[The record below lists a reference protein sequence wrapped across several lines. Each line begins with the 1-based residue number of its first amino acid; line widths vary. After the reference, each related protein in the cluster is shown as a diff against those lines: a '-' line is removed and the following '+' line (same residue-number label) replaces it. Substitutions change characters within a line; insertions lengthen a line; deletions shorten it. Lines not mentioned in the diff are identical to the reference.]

1 MPYYAHI
8 RQDENGETIYQTVAE
23 HLTGTAALCREFA
36 ADFGAEAD
44 GDLMGL
50 AHDLGKCT
58 DAFQKRL
65 LEGGPVVD
73 HTTAGMLTCIRMK
86 RPSAAACVAGHHGGL
101 LDVGN
106 LRTDRAGEATL
117 SGRFKKGVEGHYLE
131 RCGESGVTL
140 PTLPPETPERDP
152 LKASFRTRMLYSC
165 LVDADFLDT
174 ERFMDGERGRGG
186 YDDLPTLLRRL
197 KEYIAPWQNPK
208 TALNKLRCKILNS
221 CLDTGSKLKGI
232 YTLTVPT
239 GGGKTVASLAFALR
253 HAVAH
258 GMRRVIYVVLYT
270 SIIEQNAEVFREI
283 LGDGN
288 VLEHH
293 SGVQFELSDGASP
306 EEVRRALAAEN
317 WDMPVIVTT
326 AVQFFESI
334 YANRSSKCRK
344 LHNLADSVII
354 FDEAQML
361 PLCHLRPCVAAMASL
376 AEQFRST
383 LVLCTA
389 TQPSLGDL
397 LHTYAPSCPITE
409 LCPQT
414 AEEYD
419 SFRRVTF
426 RQEGILED
434 DVLAEKLSEHRQV
447 LCIVNSRKAAQSI
460 FARLPQEASFHLS
473 TLMVPAQR
481 QTLLDEIRRRLKA
494 GEPCRVVST
503 SLIEAGVDVDFPAV
517 YRELAG
523 LDSVLQ
529 AAGRCNREGKR
540 APEESIVTV
549 FERAELPPML
559 FRTAI
564 GATREAL
571 MNSCDIGARETMQ
584 NYFDALRSLSGE
596 TLDKSGVIKAFEK
609 GINGCELPFRTVAE
623 NFHLID
629 QNTRTVYVPF
639 GGGAALIERLKAGEC
654 SKGLYRKLGR
664 YAVSVYEPHFQKLYA
679 AGALLDSLYWHPG
692 LRWVIDRIHVCAPI
706 RFTNIRRNEVKDVIS
721 ARRAKTVME
730 KGQGELYLAA
740 SESIQQRAAMVLR
753 DVHYVIDA
761 HFDMTDAA
769 APGDNPGKF
778 QDMIKRRLEKGQCYS
793 MPYFGTREF
802 PAQFRR
808 CTELPPCPDEL
819 KGTRDL
825 GWMLWD
831 LDYSDPANITP
842 KFFRASLVDGVMTVP
857 PPNSGEVRG

>member
-8 RQDENGETIYQTVAE
+8 RQDENGQTIYQTVAE

-73 HTTAGMLTCIRMK
+73 HTMAGMLTCIKMK
-86 RPSAAACVAGHHGGL
+86 RPSAAACAAGHHGGL

-140 PTLPPETPERDP
+140 PTLPPETPERNP

-197 KEYIAPWQNPK
+197 NEYIAPWQNPK

-221 CLDTGSKLKGI
+221 CLDKGSKPKGI

-258 GMRRVIYVVLYT
+258 GMKRVIYVVPYT

-389 TQPSLGDL
+389 TQPSLDDL

-434 DVLAEKLSEHRQV
+434 DALAEKLSEHRQV

-460 FARLPQEASFHLS
+460 FARLPQEAAKEDADHYHIYIKDG
-473 TLMVPAQR
+473 VPLNTSDEKACAYVGL
-481 QTLLDEIRRRLKA
+481 TSDKLKEAKKKDKHLDEKIRDFMCSNFYDIRTFGAVMTTFTKGALNCGQVRGPVQLGFA
-494 GEPCRVVST
+494 RSIDPILPQEVTITRVAIT
-503 SLIEAGVDVDFPAV
+503 TEADA
-517 YRELAG
+517 EKKNTEM
-523 LDSVLQ
+523 
-529 AAGRCNREGKR
+529 GRKY
-540 APEESIVTV
+540 IV
-549 FERAELPPML
+549 P
-559 FRTAI
+559 
-564 GATREAL
+564 
-571 MNSCDIGARETMQ
+571 
-584 NYFDALRSLSGE
+584 Y
-596 TLDKSGVIKAFEK
+596 
-609 GINGCELPFRTVAE
+609 
-623 NFHLID
+623 
-629 QNTRTVYVPF
+629 
-639 GGGAALIERLKAGEC
+639 
-654 SKGLYRKLGR
+654 GLYRAEGYVSANLARKTTGFSEEDLELLWTAILNMFENDHSAARGKMAVRELIVFKHNCELGCAPAHKLFDLVKVEHKDGVTAPR
-664 YAVSVYEPHFQKLYA
+664 SYGDYTVSVDETHLPS
-679 AGALLDSLYWHPG
+679 G
-692 LRWVIDRIHVCAPI
+692 VTC
-706 RFTNIRRNEVKDVIS
+706 
-721 ARRAKTVME
+721 
-730 KGQGELYLAA
+730 
-740 SESIQQRAAMVLR
+740 
-753 DVHYVIDA
+753 
-761 HFDMTDAA
+761 
-769 APGDNPGKF
+769 
-778 QDMIKRRLEKGQCYS
+778 
-793 MPYFGTREF
+793 TRM
-802 PAQFRR
+802 
-808 CTELPPCPDEL
+808 
-819 KGTRDL
+819 G
-825 GWMLWD
+825 
-831 LDYSDPANITP
+831 
-842 KFFRASLVDGVMTVP
+842 
-857 PPNSGEVRG
+857 

>member
-8 RQDENGETIYQTVAE
+8 RQDENGETFYQTVAE

-36 ADFGAEAD
+36 ADFGAGSD
-44 GDLMGL
+44 GELAGL
-50 AHDLGKCT
+50 THDLGKCT
-58 DAFQKRL
+58 DGFQKRL
-65 LEGGPVVD
+65 LENGPIVD
-73 HTTAGMLTCIRMK
+73 HATAGALLCAQQGHIFT
-86 RPSAAACVAGHHGGL
+86 AACVAGHHGGL
-101 LDVGN
+101 QDLGNTRVDQTDAPTFCGRIKRGIVGHVF
-106 LRTDRAGEATL
+106 E
-117 SGRFKKGVEGHYLE
+117 H
-131 RCGESGVTL
+131 CGESCVTL
-140 PTLPPETPERDP
+140 PSGFRPSVPGHDKLQI
-152 LKASFRTRMLYSC
+152 SFWTRMLYSC

-197 KEYIAPWQNPK
+197 KEYIAPWQEPK

-221 CLDTGSKLKGI
+221 CLDTGSKPKGI

-239 GGGKTVASLAFALR
+239 GSGKTVASLAFALR

-258 GMRRVIYVVLYT
+258 GMKRVIYVVPYT

-354 FDEAQML
+354 LDEAQML
-361 PLCHLRPCVAAMASL
+361 PLCHLQPCVAAMASL
-376 AEQFRST
+376 AGQFRST

-434 DVLAEKLSEHRQV
+434 DALAKRLSEHRQV

-571 MNSCDIGARETMQ
+571 MNSCDIGARETMK

-654 SKGLYRKLGR
+654 SKELYRKLGR

-679 AGALLDSLYWHPG
+679 AGALLTAREVPALDEDSAILNDMSLYSETTG
-692 LRWVIDRIHVCAPI
+692 LTLEP
-706 RFTNIRRNEVKDVIS
+706 E
-721 ARRAKTVME
+721 M
-730 KGQGELYLAA
+730 
-740 SESIQQRAAMVLR
+740 
-753 DVHYVIDA
+753 
-761 HFDMTDAA
+761 
-769 APGDNPGKF
+769 GKA
-778 QDMIKRRLEKGQCYS
+778 
-793 MPYFGTREF
+793 EF
-802 PAQFRR
+802 
-808 CTELPPCPDEL
+808 
-819 KGTRDL
+819 
-825 GWMLWD
+825 
-831 LDYSDPANITP
+831 I
-842 KFFRASLVDGVMTVP
+842 
-857 PPNSGEVRG
+857 

>member
-8 RQDENGETIYQTVAE
+8 RQDENGQTIYQTVAE
-23 HLTGTAALCREFA
+23 HLTGTAALCRKFA

-73 HTTAGMLTCIRMK
+73 HTTAGMLTCIKMK
-86 RPSAAACVAGHHGGL
+86 RPSAAACAAGHHGGL

-186 YDDLPTLLRRL
+186 YDDLPTLLKRL
-197 KEYIAPWQNPK
+197 EEYIAPWQNPK

-221 CLDTGSKLKGI
+221 CLDTGSKPKGI

-258 GMRRVIYVVLYT
+258 GMKRVIYVVPYT

-293 SGVQFELSDGASP
+293 SGVQFELSDSASP

-397 LHTYAPSCPITE
+397 LHTYAPSCPVTE

-419 SFRRVTF
+419 SFRRMTF

-517 YRELAG
+517 YR
-523 LDSVLQ
+523 
-529 AAGRCNREGKR
+529 
-540 APEESIVTV
+540 
-549 FERAELPPML
+549 
-559 FRTAI
+559 
-564 GATREAL
+564 ATREAL

-629 QNTRTVYVPF
+629 QNMRTVYVPF

-654 SKGLYRKLGR
+654 SKELYRKLGR

-679 AGALLDSLYWHPG
+679 AGALLTAREVPALDEDSAILNDMSLYSETTG
-692 LRWVIDRIHVCAPI
+692 LTLEP
-706 RFTNIRRNEVKDVIS
+706 E
-721 ARRAKTVME
+721 M
-730 KGQGELYLAA
+730 
-740 SESIQQRAAMVLR
+740 
-753 DVHYVIDA
+753 
-761 HFDMTDAA
+761 
-769 APGDNPGKF
+769 GKA
-778 QDMIKRRLEKGQCYS
+778 
-793 MPYFGTREF
+793 EF
-802 PAQFRR
+802 
-808 CTELPPCPDEL
+808 
-819 KGTRDL
+819 
-825 GWMLWD
+825 
-831 LDYSDPANITP
+831 I
-842 KFFRASLVDGVMTVP
+842 
-857 PPNSGEVRG
+857 

>member
-8 RQDENGETIYQTVAE
+8 RQDENGETFYQTVAE

-36 ADFGAEAD
+36 ADFGAGSD
-44 GDLMGL
+44 GELAGL
-50 AHDLGKCT
+50 THDLGKCT
-58 DAFQKRL
+58 DGFQKRL
-65 LEGGPVVD
+65 LENGPIVD
-73 HTTAGMLTCIRMK
+73 HATAGALLCAQQGHIFT
-86 RPSAAACVAGHHGGL
+86 AACVAGHHGGL
-101 LDVGN
+101 QDLGN
-106 LRTDRAGEATL
+106 TRVDQTDAPTFC
-117 SGRFKKGVEGHYLE
+117 GRIKRGIEGHVFE
-131 RCGESGVTL
+131 HCGESCVTL
-140 PTLPPETPERDP
+140 PSGFRPSVPGHDKLQI
-152 LKASFRTRMLYSC
+152 SFWTRMLYSC

-221 CLDTGSKLKGI
+221 CLDTGSKPKGV

-258 GMRRVIYVVLYT
+258 GMKRVIYVVPYT

-283 LGDGN
+283 LGNGN

-354 FDEAQML
+354 LDEAQML

-414 AEEYD
+414 VEEYD
-419 SFRRVTF
+419 SFRHVTF

-434 DVLAEKLSEHRQV
+434 DALAKRLSEHRQV

-494 GEPCRVVST
+494 RELCRVVST

-549 FERAELPPML
+549 FEWAELPPML

-654 SKGLYRKLGR
+654 SKELYRKLGR

-679 AGALLDSLYWHPG
+679 AGALLTAREVPALDEDSAILNDMSLYSETTG
-692 LRWVIDRIHVCAPI
+692 LTLEPEI
-706 RFTNIRRNEVKDVIS
+706 
-721 ARRAKTVME
+721 
-730 KGQGELYLAA
+730 
-740 SESIQQRAAMVLR
+740 
-753 DVHYVIDA
+753 
-761 HFDMTDAA
+761 
-769 APGDNPGKF
+769 GKA
-778 QDMIKRRLEKGQCYS
+778 
-793 MPYFGTREF
+793 EF
-802 PAQFRR
+802 
-808 CTELPPCPDEL
+808 
-819 KGTRDL
+819 
-825 GWMLWD
+825 
-831 LDYSDPANITP
+831 I
-842 KFFRASLVDGVMTVP
+842 
-857 PPNSGEVRG
+857 

>member
-8 RQDENGETIYQTVAE
+8 RQDENGQTIYQTVAE

-197 KEYIAPWQNPK
+197 KEYIAPWQEPK
-208 TALNKLRCKILNS
+208 TVLNKLRCKILNS
-221 CLDTGSKLKGI
+221 CLDTGSKPKGI

-258 GMRRVIYVVLYT
+258 GMRRVIYVVPYT

-397 LHTYAPSCPITE
+397 LHTYAPSCPVTE

-654 SKGLYRKLGR
+654 SKELYRKLGR
-664 YAVSVYEPHFQKLYA
+664 YTVSVYEPHFQKLYA
-679 AGALLDSLYWHPG
+679 AGALLTARDIPALDESSAILSDLTLYDERTG
-692 LRWVIDRIHVCAPI
+692 LTLEPE
-706 RFTNIRRNEVKDVIS
+706 T
-721 ARRAKTVME
+721 
-730 KGQGELYLAA
+730 
-740 SESIQQRAAMVLR
+740 
-753 DVHYVIDA
+753 
-761 HFDMTDAA
+761 
-769 APGDNPGKF
+769 GKA
-778 QDMIKRRLEKGQCYS
+778 
-793 MPYFGTREF
+793 EF
-802 PAQFRR
+802 
-808 CTELPPCPDEL
+808 
-819 KGTRDL
+819 
-825 GWMLWD
+825 
-831 LDYSDPANITP
+831 I
-842 KFFRASLVDGVMTVP
+842 
-857 PPNSGEVRG
+857 